1 MRLQRKSRNFFRDS
15 QRFNRISYYLDIL
28 TANVPLKYS
37 STFIVD
43 GSFGSSFSQISRML
57 GIQTRPSFEKV
68 SSPKDSPIPN
78 SSKYFAV
85 TLVITENGLNTFN
98 SK

>member
-1 MRLQRKSRNFFRDS
+1 
-15 QRFNRISYYLDIL
+15 
-28 TANVPLKYS
+28 
-37 STFIVD
+37 
-43 GSFGSSFSQISRML
+43 ML

-98 SK
+98 LK

>member
-1 MRLQRKSRNFFRDS
+1 MRLQRKSRKKFRDF

-37 STFIVD
+37 STFIVN
-43 GSFGSSFSQISRML
+43 GSIGSAFFQFSSKL
-57 GIQTRPSFEKV
+57 GVQTRPSFEKE
-68 SSPKDSPIPN
+68 SSPKVSPIPN

>member
-43 GSFGSSFSQISRML
+43 GSFGSWLLQSLRKL
-57 GIQTRPSFEKV
+57 GIQTRPSFEKG